1 MKRFL
6 ILSVALLICFAQAFA
21 STKADKKK
29 TVAEVT
35 FVTTVECRNCVKK
48 VEANLPFEQGVK
60 DIKINLDDR
69 TVRIKYDAAKTDPAK
84 LASAIR
90 KLGFDAVELK

>member
-6 ILSVALLICFAQAFA
+6 ILSVALLICFPPVFA
-21 STKADKKK
+21 SKKADKKK

-69 TVRIKYDAAKTDPAK
+69 TVSIKYDAAKTDPAK